1 MGRLSWAPG
10 SLALVPALYLATS
23 DTVQLGFVEHPTLT
37 MTIFTLSLSL
47 LLLSGMSRSED
58 LKTTVDLILDYGVL
72 VVMDEMKPDE
82 MTTHTVWEKLK
93 PIVEGVIKDG
103 TLHSDVEKISTIW
116 HGIGDAVV
124 PLFQTGDLE
133 KSKVEAVVE
142 EAYEK
147 LNLIQINKF
156 TFLCATIIYT

>member
-1 MGRLSWAPG
+1 MGG

-72 VVMDEMKPDE
+72 VVIDEMKPDE

-93 PIVEGVIKDG
+93 PIVEGMIKDG
-103 TLHSDVEKISTIW
+103 TLHSNVEKISTIW
-116 HGIGDAVV
+116 HGIGRCRAFV
-124 PLFQTGDLE
+124 PDGRFGE
-133 KSKVEAVVE
+133 
-142 EAYEK
+142 
-147 LNLIQINKF
+147 
-156 TFLCATIIYT
+156 